1 MPTLHLRLSS
11 GTQQTATSS
20 THNIELRREIPAQN
34 LTLSRV
40 DLTLWMDPT
49 AAGPNPASALPGI
62 SLDLGERM
70 FQGVEVE
77 TNVRG
82 LGDCIIVPIEAEKVF
97 YDVAA
102 GGGVPQ
108 PVTVSVPVNYTFN
121 ANELRKSFPI
131 TVRSWDNSDPR
142 VMVAYPGTVGPP
154 ATPTETLLFV
164 DLHFDFSVLTDPNI
178 Y

>member
-20 THNIELRREIPAQN
+20 THNIDLRREIPAQRLR
-34 LTLSRV
+34 LTKADV
-40 DLTLWMDPT
+40 TMWVQP
-49 AAGPNPASALPGI
+49 AGGPNAASALPGLSI
-62 SLDLGERM
+62 DLGERM

-82 LGDCIIVPIEAEKVF
+82 LSDCIEIPIEGYKVHSLQ
-97 YDVAA
+97 
-102 GGGVPQ
+102 PQ
-108 PVTVSVPVNYTFN
+108 PRAQAWTVSVPIDYTFS

-131 TVRSWDNSDPR
+131 TVRSWDNSEAR
-142 VMVAYPGTVGPP
+142 LMVPWSP
-154 ATPTETLLFV
+154 ATGVPQGTLTESLIYV
-164 DLHFDFSVLTDPNI
+164 DLHFDFDVLTDPNI